1 MFIRAES
8 PRIHNDYYYLECD
21 ERLGTSP
28 KDQLIELVTELR
40 LWCGPGL
47 QPPSILF
54 VERNKTKCLQ
64 SFSVLPRTNKDLS
77 KSVIS

>member
-28 KDQLIELVTELR
+28 KDQLIELVTKLR

-47 QPPSILF
+47 HPFYL
-54 VERNKTKCLQ
+54 
-64 SFSVLPRTNKDLS
+64 
-77 KSVIS
+77 